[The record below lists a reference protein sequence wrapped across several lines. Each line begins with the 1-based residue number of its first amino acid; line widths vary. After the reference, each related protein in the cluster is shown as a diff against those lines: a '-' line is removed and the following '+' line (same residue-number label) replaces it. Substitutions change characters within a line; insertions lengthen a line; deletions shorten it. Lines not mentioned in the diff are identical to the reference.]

1 MAAALTYRRPAAI
14 HRVELVE
21 LKSRFIGTAG
31 RADSAEAARAFIA
44 SVRAEMP
51 DASHHVYAF
60 RAGYGKSVTEGMSD
74 DGEPSGTAGPP
85 VMAVLRG
92 ADIGDTVIVV
102 TRYFGGT
109 LLGTGG
115 LVRAYGDTAREVLA
129 ALPTE
134 LNIPKIT
141 VGLEMAYP
149 LFNQVKRL
157 IAAHE
162 GVMDDESFTDQVA
175 LIVTFP
181 ETQLEGF
188 TTELRELTAGQ
199 VVPLP
204 L

>member
-31 RADSAEAARAFIA
+31 RADTAEAARTFIA

-141 VGLEMAYP
+141 VGLEMPYP

-181 ETQLEGF
+181 ETQLGGF
-188 TTELRELTAGQ
+188 TAELRELTAGQ

-204 L
+204 F